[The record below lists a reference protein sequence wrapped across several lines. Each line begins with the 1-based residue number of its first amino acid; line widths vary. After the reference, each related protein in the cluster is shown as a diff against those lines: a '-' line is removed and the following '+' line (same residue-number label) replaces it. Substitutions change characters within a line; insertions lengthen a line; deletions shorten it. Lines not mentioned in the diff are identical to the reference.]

1 MSHDK
6 ASFWVIWLNITVFQ
20 RRYYRTR
27 TCTTSVIISVSSGLV
42 DSRII
47 FQTTYST
54 NVCQISSNIYI
65 FNKWSRNPAWVLHTD
80 NVPNFILHFRK
91 GCEDHFECR
100 TEDSNPE
107 LTGYKPGTLTDWV
120 TAANLNG
127 WLLLELHKVL
137 PIFSRRHW
145 LHIPNS
151 QIKVAIGLS
160 PMELRSWTRWP
171 SLSNTDYI

>member
-80 NVPNFILHFRK
+80 SMHNFILHFRK
-91 GCEDHFECR
+91 GYEDHFEWETR
-100 TEDSNPE
+100 DSNPAHTAYGASSRICTYIFLKE
-107 LTGYKPGTLTDWV
+107 RVSYSILVKAAALTYWASLPNWMATPWVAQGSSDFQSEALTAY
-120 TAANLNG
+120 T
-127 WLLLELHKVL
+127 K
-137 PIFSRRHW
+137 
-145 LHIPNS
+145 
-151 QIKVAIGLS
+151 
-160 PMELRSWTRWP
+160 
-171 SLSNTDYI
+171 